1 MIQVQSTSK
10 YTYDQKHSELHKRP
24 SGNMRSTRKARGGN
38 KRKVQTERQ
47 TYRFAGTGIQTQE
60 RDLDMV
66 MDSRTRKDLTKDR
79 SGSTA

>member
-1 MIQVQSTSK
+1 MWK
-10 YTYDQKHSELHKRP
+10 YEKHEED
-24 SGNMRSTRKARGGN
+24 TGGDN
-38 KRKVQTERQ
+38 EKVQTEGQ

-79 SGSTA
+79 SGSRA

>member
-1 MIQVQSTSK
+1 MMDRRVN
-10 YTYDQKHSELHKRP
+10 P
-24 SGNMRSTRKARGGN
+24 NMKAWVEMEEAHGKARMGG
-38 KRKVQTERQ
+38 REETQTGRQ

-66 MDSRTRKDLTKDR
+66 MDSRTRKDLTRDR

>member
-1 MIQVQSTSK
+1 MRRTRR
-10 YTYDQKHSELHKRP
+10 HKRE
-24 SGNMRSTRKARGGN
+24 KQE
-38 KRKVQTERQ
+38 KVQTERQ